1 MYESILCLRFF
12 SHLIYSLKKKHR
24 NKKIFHVSLHLLE
37 LDDGLLSN
45 GSVAQIP
52 KFVLLACKKIQ
63 IEGLQTEGLFRKTG
77 SVKKQKSIQEHLEKG
92 GSLEKGH
99 HVIDVANLLKTFFR
113 ELPEPLI
120 PPGPIQE
127 ALLRCLFHF
136 QSYEQ
141 KCEALL
147 MLMLLLP
154 PISVNTLAYFL
165 QFLEVV
171 IKNSNVNLMTIDNL
185 VKVLTPTIM
194 PVPANSPQQ
203 RLNSHF
209 KVVELL
215 IENAN
220 LLGVVPDRMC
230 KNSIPIVPPMTEER
244 KKKKRRSGSLN
255 RVFLGFRK
263 IVGAIGSS
271 SESLDKSQELLDD
284 ESHLATPNVTKST
297 KKRRLEKFD
306 LASFSSKKK

>member
-1 MYESILCLRFF
+1 M
-12 SHLIYSLKKKHR
+12 
-24 NKKIFHVSLHLLE
+24 HLLE

-63 IEGLQTEGLFRKTG
+63 TEGLETEGLFRKTG

-92 GSLEKGH
+92 GTLEKGH

-113 ELPEPLI
+113 ELPEALI

-127 ALLRCLFHF
+127 GLLRCLFHF

-171 IKNSNVNLMTIDNL
+171 IRNSNVNLMTTDNL

-194 PVPANSPQQ
+194 PVPLNSPQQ

-230 KNSIPIVPPMTEER
+230 KKENIHILPPVTEER

-271 SESLDKSQELLDD
+271 SESLDKSHELLDD
-284 ESHLATPNVTKST
+284 ESHLATPNVTKSS
-297 KKRRLEKFD
+297 KKRRLDKFD
-306 LASFSSKKK
+306 ISSFSTKKK

>member
-1 MYESILCLRFF
+1 M
-12 SHLIYSLKKKHR
+12 
-24 NKKIFHVSLHLLE
+24 SLHLLE

-52 KFVLLACKKIQ
+52 KFVLNACKKIQ
-63 IEGLQTEGLFRKTG
+63 TEGLQTEGLFRKTG
-77 SVKKQKSIQEHLEKG
+77 SVKKQKQIQEYLEKG

-120 PPGPIQE
+120 PTGPIQE

-136 QSYEQ
+136 QTYEQ

-171 IKNSNVNLMTIDNL
+171 IKNSNVNLMSTENL
-185 VKVLTPTIM
+185 VKVLTPTLM
-194 PVPANSPQQ
+194 PVPVNAPQQ

-209 KVVELL
+209 KVIELL

-230 KNSIPIVPPMTEER
+230 KKENIQIIPPMTEER

-255 RVFLGFRK
+255 RVFFGIRK

-271 SESLDKSQELLDD
+271 SESLDKSHDLLDD
-284 ESHLATPNVTKST
+284 ESHLATPGVTKSV
-297 KKRRLEKFD
+297 KKRRLDKLD
-306 LASFSSKKK
+306 LTTFSAKKK

>member
-1 MYESILCLRFF
+1 M
-12 SHLIYSLKKKHR
+12 
-24 NKKIFHVSLHLLE
+24 E
-37 LDDGLLSN
+37 LDDAQLLN

-52 KFVLLACKKIQ
+52 KFVLLACKKILD
-63 IEGLQTEGLFRKTG
+63 EGIQTEGIFRKTG
-77 SVKKQKSIQEHLEKG
+77 SVKKQKQIQEHLEKG
-92 GSLEKGH
+92 GSLEKSN

-120 PPGPIQE
+120 PPGQIQE

-136 QSYEQ
+136 SSYEQ
-141 KCEALL
+141 KCESLL

-171 IKNSNVNLMTIDNL
+171 IKHANVNLMSTDNL
-185 VKVLTPTIM
+185 VKVLTPTLM
-194 PVPANSPQQ
+194 PVPLNSPQQ

-209 KVVELL
+209 KIMELL

-230 KNSIPIVPPMTEER
+230 LKANIPIAIPTAKDC

-255 RVFLGFRK
+255 RVFNGFRK

-271 SESLDKSQELLDD
+271 SESLDKSHDD
-284 ESHLATPNVTKST
+284 DPSLMTPNVSKST
-297 KKRRLEKFD
+297 KKRRLEKLD
-306 LASFSSKKK
+306 VTSFSSKKK

>member
-1 MYESILCLRFF
+1 M
-12 SHLIYSLKKKHR
+12 
-24 NKKIFHVSLHLLE
+24 HLLE

-63 IEGLQTEGLFRKTG
+63 TEGLQTEGIMRKTG
-77 SVKKQKSIQEHLEKG
+77 SVKKQKAIQEHLEKG
-92 GSLEKGH
+92 GSLDKGH

-113 ELPEPLI
+113 ELPEALI

-136 QSYEQ
+136 PSYEQ

-171 IKNSNVNLMTIDNL
+171 IKHSDLNLMTTDNL

-194 PVPANSPQQ
+194 PVPSNSPQQ

-209 KVVELL
+209 KVIELL

-220 LLGVVPDRMC
+220 LLGVVPEFARP
-230 KNSIPIVPPMTEER
+230 IPIVPPMTEER

-255 RVFLGFRK
+255 RVFNGFRK

-271 SESLDKSQELLDD
+271 ENLDKSDEILD
-284 ESHLATPNVTKST
+284 ENSTHMTPNVSKST
-297 KKRRLEKFD
+297 KKRRLDKLD
-306 LASFSSKKK
+306 LVTFSSKKK

>member
-1 MYESILCLRFF
+1 M
-12 SHLIYSLKKKHR
+12 
-24 NKKIFHVSLHLLE
+24 
-37 LDDGLLSN
+37 LSN

-63 IEGLQTEGLFRKTG
+63 TEGLLVEGLFRKTG
-77 SVKKQKSIQEHLEKG
+77 SVKKQKAIQQHLEKG
-92 GSLEKGH
+92 GTLEKSH
-99 HVIDVANLLKTFFR
+99 HVIDIANLLKTFFR

-127 ALLRCLFHF
+127 GLLRSLFHF

-141 KCEALL
+141 KCDSLL

-154 PISVNTLAYFL
+154 PISINTLAYFL
-165 QFLEVV
+165 QFLETI
-171 IKNSNVNLMTIDNL
+171 IKHSNVNLMSTDNL

-194 PVPANSPQQ
+194 PVPLNAPPQ

-230 KNSIPIVPPMTEER
+230 KKENVIQVIPPMTEER

-255 RVFLGFRK
+255 RVFHGFRK
-263 IVGAIGSS
+263 IVGALGSS
-271 SESLDKSQELLDD
+271 EHLDNSDHHLDED
-284 ESHLATPNVTKST
+284 PTSMTPSVTKSA
-297 KKRRLEKFD
+297 KKRRLDKLD
-306 LASFSSKKK
+306 ITAFSSKKK